1 VLILLVG
8 TNMLDAVPGKLM
20 KLPLVGVLADFAA
33 NFADQ
38 TYYCFVVE
46 QAPPTRS
53 HGVVGARGELLSYC
67 NRT

>member
-1 VLILLVG
+1 MLILLVG

-38 TYYCFVVE
+38 TYYCFVV
-46 QAPPTRS
+46 
-53 HGVVGARGELLSYC
+53 
-67 NRT
+67 